1 MEKITQLKFQLENL
15 RQEQIKGL
23 VLRSKVQWLE
33 EGEKPTK
40 FFASLEKRNY
50 TNKLIN
56 KLNIN
61 GKINNK

>member
-40 FFASLEKRNY
+40 FFASQQTY
-50 TNKLIN
+50 Q
-56 KLNIN
+56 
-61 GKINNK
+61 